1 MRFSYAAFAIILWT
15 LFVFWVTKGNSAV
28 STDVQILSTAII
40 AAGAM
45 AGGD

>member
-1 MRFSYAAFAIILWT
+1 MRFSYACFAVIIWILII
-15 LFVFWVTKGNSAV
+15 FYVNKGIVVV
-28 STDVQILSTAII
+28 STDVLILSTAII